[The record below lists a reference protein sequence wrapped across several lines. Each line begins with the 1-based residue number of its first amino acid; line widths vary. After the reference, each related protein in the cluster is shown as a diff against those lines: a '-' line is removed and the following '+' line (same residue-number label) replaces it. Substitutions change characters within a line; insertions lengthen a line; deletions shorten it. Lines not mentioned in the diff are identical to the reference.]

1 MKKLITAIGLSLSL
15 SVPVIAAST
24 EPEVKPHSFDALGCM
39 ILLEC
44 KDGIEKLTPDSKIFE
59 AKEFNLFR
67 EEIKRILT
75 ALDKLNVPVY
85 LAPDKYFPPLNVGI
99 YKPSYNRFFINS
111 DLVKNPMGFLATLR
125 HEGWHTVQD
134 CMGGGLQTSFMAQV
148 HQDNEIPAWV
158 MKMTRMLYEPVGMAK
173 AVPWEADANWAK
185 EQTNVTAEKLE
196 MCAKGPLWEQMRPT
210 PQTMEWLIG
219 CGWMKPQEG
228 YKQYSAGKKSE
239 YCVEGKH

>member
-111 DLVKNPMGFLATLR
+111 DLVKNPMGFLGTLR

-148 HQDNEIPAWV
+148 HQDNEIPA
-158 MKMTRMLYEPVGMAK
+158 
-173 AVPWEADANWAK
+173 
-185 EQTNVTAEKLE
+185 
-196 MCAKGPLWEQMRPT
+196 
-210 PQTMEWLIG
+210 
-219 CGWMKPQEG
+219 
-228 YKQYSAGKKSE
+228 
-239 YCVEGKH
+239 